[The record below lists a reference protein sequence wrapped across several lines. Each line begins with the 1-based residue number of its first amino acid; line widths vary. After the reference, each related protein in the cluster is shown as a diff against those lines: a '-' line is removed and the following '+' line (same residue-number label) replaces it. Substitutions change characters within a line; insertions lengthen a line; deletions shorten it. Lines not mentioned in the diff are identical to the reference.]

1 VKKQNPDGTVAVDG
15 LNLDVPDGKTMIL
28 VGRGDC
34 GKTARCARSAGW
46 SSRPKAG
53 STWTAA
59 TYGSR
64 ARPAA
69 VEDRLR
75 DPGDRARPGQ
85 YGCHQHLSAHCDS
98 V

>member
-53 STWTAA
+53 ST
-59 TYGSR
+59 
-64 ARPAA
+64 
-69 VEDRLR
+69 
-75 DPGDRARPGQ
+75 
-85 YGCHQHLSAHCDS
+85 
-98 V
+98 